1 MSITEPRKLIVLGVS
16 RDTVIS
22 SDWRIHG
29 GDSIWTYWRTR
40 WRGISREWNGVSKH
54 WREIRF
60 FFFFLQELYIVL
72 KKTLDSALDCKKI
85 KPVIPKGNQPWV
97 FFGRTDA
104 ETEAPILW
112 PSDTKSWLT
121 GKDSDAGNDWRQEE
135 KGVTE
140 DEMVR

>member
-1 MSITEPRKLIVLGVS
+1 MKRCEQTLERNKVV
-16 RDTVIS
+16 
-22 SDWRIHG
+22 
-29 GDSIWTYWRTR
+29 
-40 WRGISREWNGVSKH
+40 
-54 WREIRF
+54 F
-60 FFFFLQELYIVL
+60 FFQELYIVL
-72 KKTLDSALDCKKI
+72 EKTLDGALDCKKI
-85 KPVIPKGNQPWV
+85 KSVIPKGNQPWV